1 MNKSTKA
8 VGVIASLAVSVYIF
22 SGTVLADENELA
34 ISEQY
39 FPNPC
44 FRSLISEEVDTDGN
58 GFLSDAE
65 ISSFRYLS
73 INGEYDDF
81 SGELTGIEYLYGL
94 THVQV
99 YNVTGLTALDTQGLA
114 GVYSVDCRNTPD
126 LSSVNVNPAIHYITL
141 ENTSLT
147 SFDVTGFPELTD
159 LILTGNTISS
169 IDISNNPELVF
180 IDFSGTN
187 ITSIDISNNPI
198 LITAYQYGYYDDDF
212 SRSGYPSVAY
222 VYNGDEVCIHL
233 SPDTEI
239 ITSHDVSGIAV
250 NEDNFPNPCFRN
262 IISEQVD
269 LNGDGILTTSEIDSC
284 DYLNVIDY
292 DNHEITDLTGIE
304 LLTSLYQ
311 LEISGCAEITTLDV
325 SNIPS
330 LRRLDCTYNPGI
342 SSLVLNEDLSTLIL
356 IRNDFSELDLSA
368 CPDLSYLGIWME
380 DDLTSLDISNNPELE
395 HLSVVDTGI
404 TSLDIS
410 NNPNLIRAFNEGEQD
425 GTDEDF
431 ITVSYTLTLYD
442 EEDYPYYY
450 SICFEPDT
458 EIITGADI
466 DTETEDAEETLINTW
481 VEVDGVRYYYDENGE
496 LATGLRNIN
505 GSIYLFNDNGAMMTG
520 LVYYNG
526 GLFYLGSDGVLQR
539 ALINFGGRWYFIY

>member
-8 VGVIASLAVSVYIF
+8 VGVIASLAVSVSIF

-187 ITSIDISNNPI
+187 ITSIDISNNPR

-250 NEDNFPNPCFRN
+250 NEDNFPNPCFRAL
-262 IISEQVD
+262 ISEEVD
-269 LNGDGILTTSEIDSC
+269 TNGDGYISDAEIEAFTDLSI
-284 DYLNVIDY
+284 NGDY
-292 DNHEITDLTGIE
+292 DDFSGELTGIE
-304 LLTSLYQ
+304 YLYGLNYIRIYSVSGLTELNVQSLENVYSITCCDTPDLCSVSFGSSLHNLM
-311 LEISGCAEITTLDV
+311 LENTALSSIDVTGCPELAGLILSGN
-325 SNIPS
+325 S
-330 LRRLDCTYNPGI
+330 I
-342 SSLVLNEDLSTLIL
+342 SSI
-356 IRNDFSELDLSA
+356 
-368 CPDLSYLGIWME
+368 
-380 DDLTSLDISNNPELE
+380 DISNNPELDF
-395 HLSVVDTGI
+395 VDFSGTDI
-404 TSLDIS
+404 TSVDIS
-410 NNPNLIRAFNEGEQD
+410 ANPKLLTAYQEGYYD
-425 GTDEDF
+425 DSFSRSGYPS
-431 ITVSYTLTLYD
+431 VSYTYGGD
-442 EEDYPYYY
+442 E
-450 SICFEPDT
+450 ICIYVSPDT
-458 EIITGADI
+458 EIITGEEDSV
-466 DTETEDAEETLINTW
+466 DTEPAAESYISTW